1 VPPASG
7 KSYSLK
13 AFRDLLRLRCPAR
26 SKLRED
32 HEIRLKMYVSP
43 SSLRHAA
50 LALAACLLIASCERK
65 TTGQAEAAPAAPTAA
80 IPAVAAPPVIQLP
93 ETISF
98 NEHVQPLLSENCY
111 HCHGPDSGT
120 REPKS
125 APLRL
130 DIEKEA
136 FAVREDGKPVI
147 VKGKPG
153 ESRLVHLIHE
163 QDPEKIMPP
172 PVSHKTLGPEQI
184 ALLEKWIEQG
194 APYEAHW
201 SFIAPKKPVVP
212 EAGKDWAA
220 NPIDNFIAAKLKD
233 NGLVPNPPEDLRRF
247 YRRLHLDLTGLP
259 PSPEET
265 VAFQQAAAG
274 NPQAAI
280 EAAADKLLATTASAE
295 HFARHWLDA
304 ARYADTHG
312 IHIDNY
318 RAIWPYRDW
327 VVRAFQVNM
336 PWDQFTLE
344 QIAGDLLPDRTLDQQ
359 VATGFSRCLATTGE
373 GGAISEE
380 YDAIY
385 AKDRVETVSAVWLGL
400 TTGCAACHDHKF
412 DPVSTKEFYSLT
424 AFFRNTPMSALDG
437 NNAEHPPNVFV
448 PLLEDRGRWTAVGT
462 EIAATDGLIAARTA
476 AARPDFEAWMAK
488 ATIEPTKDIDST
500 LVLHLPLTEAEGPLR
515 GMVDGESREWPAN
528 LSRIDAPLGKAP
540 VISDAPVDL
549 GDLGSFSR
557 GDRVTYGGFIWIEG
571 TPTGSV
577 VARMNPEESFRGWD
591 LYLQGGV
598 PAAHVIDSWDK
609 AADKIVGTE
618 PLKPGMWHHVM
629 TTFDGTQS
637 GHQAQALY
645 VDGNRVAAGPYP
657 NTVGGNIETKVN
669 LRLGA
674 RANDDSRLNGKVA
687 LQDLRFYR
695 RLLSPQEISTLA
707 QSSLLQ
713 SILATPVEQRTK
725 EQIDSLYNYYLL
737 NVDAASRELR
747 TKQDALKTEQSSLRE
762 RGSISLVM
770 EEKKDEPFAHV
781 LTRGVYSDKADKVPA
796 TTPAVLPPMA
806 ADSPKNRLG
815 LARWLS
821 DPANPL
827 PARVTM
833 NRTWYYFF
841 GTGIVETN
849 DDFGIMGARP
859 SHPKLLDWLATEFT
873 DSKWDYRHML
883 KLIVSSAAY
892 RQSGN
897 VSPEKL
903 EKDPSNRLVSR
914 GPRYRMDAEELR
926 DMALSSAD
934 LLSSKVGG
942 PPVKP
947 YQPENIW
954 EAVAMPQ
961 SNTRT
966 YRADTGESLYR
977 RSIYTFWKRTAPH
990 PAMEILN
997 APSREVF
1004 CVRRDRTNTP
1014 LQAFVTLNDP
1024 QFVEASRRLAEHA
1037 MAASADPAAR
1047 LDFITTRLLS
1057 RTLAADERKLA
1068 LDTLDAALAAYR
1080 SNAEEAKAM
1089 ITNGETKPDPALDI
1103 PELAAW
1109 TLVSSQLFNLD
1120 ETLNK

>member
-1 VPPASG
+1 MTFNPG
-7 KSYSLK
+7 H
-13 AFRDLLRLRCPAR
+13 LRAVLG
-26 SKLRED
+26 
-32 HEIRLKMYVSP
+32 
-43 SSLRHAA
+43 A
-50 LALAACLLIASCERK
+50 LACCLVTTSCEKQVVARTADQTIPAK
-65 TTGQAEAAPAAPTAA
+65 APAEVAK
-80 IPAVAAPPVIQLP
+80 PAGPALP

-98 NEHVQPLLSENCY
+98 NEHVQPVLSEYCY

-130 DIEKEA
+130 DIEQDA

-147 VKGKPG
+147 MKGKPA
-153 ESRLVHLIHE
+153 ESRLVQLIHE
-163 QDPEKIMPP
+163 KDPEKIMPP
-172 PVSHKTLGPEQI
+172 PASHKTLDAGKI

-201 SFIAPKKPVVP
+201 SFIPPTRSELP
-212 EAGKDWAA
+212 EAGKDWAE
-220 NPIDNFIAAKLKD
+220 NPIDRFIAAKLGD
-233 NGLVPNPPEDLRRF
+233 AGLKPNPAEDPARF
-247 YRRLHLDLTGLP
+247 YRRMHLDLTGLP
-259 PSPEET
+259 PSPAD
-265 VAFQQAAAG
+265 VAAFEQAAALDPDKAVG
-274 NPQAAI
+274 
-280 EAAADKLLATTASAE
+280 EAADKLLAGTESAE

-327 VVRAFQVNM
+327 VVRAFKANM

-344 QIAGDLLPDRTLDQQ
+344 QMAGDMLPDRTLDQQ
-359 VATGFSRCLATTGE
+359 VATGFNRCLATTGE

-437 NNAEHPPNVFV
+437 NNAEHPPNIFV
-448 PLLEDRGRWTAVGT
+448 PLPEDRERWVGVAN
-462 EIAATDGLIAARTA
+462 ELNEANGQLAARKEG
-476 AARPDFEAWMAK
+476 ARADFDAWLAK
-488 ATIEPTKDIDST
+488 ATIEPTREIDST
-500 LVLHLPLTEAEGPLR
+500 LVLHLPLTETAGPIR
-515 GMVDGESREWPAN
+515 GLVDGQPREWPAN
-528 LSRIDAPLGKAP
+528 VSRVSAPLGMAP
-540 VISDAPVDL
+540 VVSEGPIDL
-549 GDLGSFSR
+549 GDLGNFSR
-557 GDRVTYGGFIWIEG
+557 GDRVSYGGFIRIEG
-571 TPTGSV
+571 KPTGAV
-577 VARMNPEESFRGWD
+577 VARMNPAQSFRGWD
-591 LYLQGGV
+591 LYLQGGR

-609 AADKIVGTE
+609 SANKIIAPDELESG
-618 PLKPGMWHHVM
+618 KWHHVM
-629 TTFDGTQS
+629 VTFDGTIS
-637 GHQAQALY
+637 GHQASAIY
-645 VDGNRVAAGPYP
+645 VDGQRANVGPYP
-657 NTVGGNIETKVN
+657 NTVGGTIETNVQ

-674 RANDDSRLNGKVA
+674 RDGGDSKLNGHVA
-687 LQDLRFYR
+687 LQDFRFYR
-695 RLLSPQEISTLA
+695 RLLSPQEIALLA

-713 SILATPVEQRTK
+713 SIVATPVEQRTK
-725 EQIDSLYNYYLL
+725 EQVESLYQYYLT
-737 NVDAASRELR
+737 NVDAPAREIQAKLD
-747 TKQDALKTEQSSLRE
+747 KLKSEQSMLRE
-762 RGSISLVM
+762 RGSVSLVM
-770 EEKKDEPFAHV
+770 EEKKEEPFAHV
-781 LTRGVYSDKADKVPA
+781 LTRGVYSDKGEKVPA
-796 TTPAVLPPMA
+796 ITPAVLPPMA
-806 ADSPKNRLG
+806 ADAPKNRLG
-815 LARWLS
+815 LARWLN

-859 SHPKLLDWLATEFT
+859 SHPKLLDWLAIEFIE
-873 DSKWDYRHML
+873 SKWNYRHML
-883 KLIVSSAAY
+883 KLIVTSAAY
-892 RQSGN
+892 RQSGH

-903 EKDPSNRLVSR
+903 EKDPANRLISR
-914 GPRYRMDAEELR
+914 GPRYRMDAELVR
-926 DMALSSAD
+926 DMALSAAD
-934 LLSSKVGG
+934 LLSNKIGG
-942 PPVKP
+942 PPAKP
-947 YQPENIW
+947 YQPEGIW

-961 SNTRT
+961 SNTRN
-966 YRADTGESLYR
+966 YRQDSGEGLYR
-977 RSIYTFWKRTAPH
+977 RSLYTFWKRTAPH

-1037 MAASADPAAR
+1037 MEATPDPSAR
-1047 LDFITTRLLS
+1047 IDFITERLLS
-1057 RTLAADERKLA
+1057 RKLKDEERKLA
-1068 LDTLDAALAAYR
+1068 LETYDAALAAYR
-1080 SNAEEAKAM
+1080 ADGKEAQAM
-1089 ITNGETKPDPALDI
+1089 ISNGETKADAKLNV

-1109 TLVSSQLFNLD
+1109 TLVASQILNLD